1 MTTEQALTDLW
12 HYVEA
17 GRGSEPVSRLVQTW
31 LHARIERNEG
41 VSPDLLFAIA
51 EKRLDWPGEE
61 HITPKALV
69 TFIGNLAALHPAQSV
84 LDPTCGLGLLLQAV
98 ATTTG
103 AQLVHG
109 IDINAECRDV
119 AQAIVGNKA
128 TILSGDA
135 LTPPE
140 GLQTHYDLIVA
151 NPPFGLKV
159 RGTPVVPHL
168 GGNFRSELGHAL
180 AVWACT
186 RLSDRG
192 TAMIIVTTA
201 FLWSAGGLEA
211 LEAIRKSGCRVR
223 ALIHLPGGSFPHT
236 GISTYL
242 VILERGEQQEVFI
255 GEFADSSEHQQSLI
269 ANYKRRKPGEQP
281 ALGRLC
287 ALPAFQGFEAFVA
300 QERLKRM
307 ARATGWPELAA
318 ESVILKAERVAK
330 PLLKMWGAPDQL
342 ANGLFLRLLGQST
355 AVLDPADLPL
365 SATRDFVRLSIDPNI
380 ADARYMVHWFNRSP
394 VGQTTLATLS
404 RGGALARLDL
414 QTLLKATF
422 FLPPLAEQ
430 RQVLHGI
437 EHLNRVRAEAAEL
450 ESALWSFTEKTD
462 VVVQQIRT
470 INQEDRYEDWVESL
484 PFPLASILWRHRAGG
499 GSDREQYEVL
509 LHFFEATAAFV
520 ATIHLSAFMGDDDL
534 WRNTA
539 QGLSESLAKR
549 QLSLDRATFGAWK
562 LTVEYLSGK
571 CRKLLA
577 TDEGKE
583 MCTRVYGTSNPNH
596 ISMICHPELLSALQR
611 ANSIRN
617 TTSGHGGA
625 IGLSEAQSIHD
636 ELKNL
641 VHTIRGVFGR
651 SWLDYELIQPSEGRY
666 HGGVYHYK
674 AKRLMGTRSTPFE
687 VVERDSGQ
695 PLESERLYLFDAIS
709 QKAML
714 LRPLIRVMPSPV
726 KKANACFIFSR
737 SEKDGAHFVSYH
749 FEEES
754 SMTASFA
761 DLDETFQRIHLFD
774 DRATP

>member
-1 MTTEQALTDLW
+1 MTIEQALADLW
-12 HYVEA
+12 RYVDA
-17 GRGSEPVSRLVQTW
+17 GRGSEPVSRLVQSW
-31 LHARIERNEG
+31 LHARIKRNER

-61 HITPKALV
+61 NITPKALV

-109 IDINAECRDV
+109 IDINTECRDV
-119 AQAIVGNKA
+119 AQAVVGNKA

-140 GLQTHYDLIVA
+140 GLQAHYDLIVA
-151 NPPFGLKV
+151 NPPFGVKV
-159 RGTPVVPHL
+159 RGTPVPHL
-168 GGNFRSELGHAL
+168 GAKFRSELGHAL

-186 RLSDRG
+186 RLSDHG
-192 TAMIIVTTA
+192 TAMLIVTPP

-211 LEAIRKSGCRVR
+211 LEAIRKSGCCVR

-236 GISTYL
+236 RIGTYL
-242 VILERGEQQEVFI
+242 AIFERGEQQEVFI
-255 GEFADSSEHQQSLI
+255 GEFADSPEHQQSLI

-287 ALPAFQGFEAFVA
+287 ELADFQGFDAFVA

-307 ARATGWPELAA
+307 ARATGWPQLAA
-318 ESVILKAERVAK
+318 ESVILKADRLSSSAGN
-330 PLLKMWGAPDQL
+330 LAQL
-342 ANGLFLRLLGQST
+342 ANGLFLRLIGQPT
-355 AVLDPADLPL
+355 AVLDPADLPR
-365 SATRDFVRLSIDPNI
+365 SATRECARLSIDPNI
-380 ADARYMVHWFNRSP
+380 ADARYMVHWFNQSP
-394 VGQTTLATLS
+394 IGQTTLATVS
-404 RGGALARLDL
+404 QGGVIARLNL
-414 QTLLKATF
+414 QRLLNSNF

-430 RQVLHGI
+430 RQVLQGI
-437 EHLNRVRAEAAEL
+437 EHLNRIRAEAAEL
-450 ESALWSFTEKTD
+450 ETALCSSTEKTD

-470 INQEDRYEDWVESL
+470 INQEDRYEDWIESL

-539 QGLSESLAKR
+539 QGLSKFLAEKH
-549 QLSLDRATFGAWK
+549 LSLDRATFGAWK

-596 ISMICHPELLSALQR
+596 ISMVCHPELLSALQR

-625 IGLSEAQSIHD
+625 IGPSEAKSIHD
-636 ELKNL
+636 ELTNL
-641 VHTIRGVFGR
+641 VYTVRGVFGR

-666 HGGVYHYK
+666 QGGVHHYK
-674 AKRLMGTRSTPFE
+674 AKLLMGTRSTPFE

-709 QKAML
+709 QMGML
-714 LRPLIRVMPSPV
+714 LRPLIRVMPSPE

-774 DRATP
+774 GMATP